1 MQANER
7 GCGII
12 DQGGTGKGVSMLFTI
27 ASIPFRLGF
36 HVLRRSL
43 ASTSPSPLSCTS
55 GRARGVSSDTAE
67 TDTYIGW
74 QRRASL
80 WREAIGAVLFRG
92 DAVVLALT

>member
-1 MQANER
+1 VNER

-27 ASIPFRLGF
+27 APIPFRLEF

-43 ASTSPSPLSCTS
+43 ASTSPLPSPAS
-55 GRARGVSSDTAE
+55 GRARSISSDTLDA
-67 TDTYIGW
+67 DTYIGW

-80 WREAIGAVLFRG
+80 WREAIGA
-92 DAVVLALT
+92 ALYLGGGGVD